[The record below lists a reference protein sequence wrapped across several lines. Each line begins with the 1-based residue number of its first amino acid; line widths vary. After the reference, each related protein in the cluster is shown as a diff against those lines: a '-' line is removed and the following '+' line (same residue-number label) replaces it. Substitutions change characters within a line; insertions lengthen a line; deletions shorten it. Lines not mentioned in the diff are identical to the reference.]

1 MCVRES
7 YVCMHVY
14 EWAHMCVSVQDQW
27 SASDIFLNCSPPFF
41 MRSQSLTEPGV
52 TNLSRLTVQQDP
64 GIVLSLQ
71 TQPSYCPWATTTV
84 LTWFLGT
91 ELRYWSWY
99 GKHFADWTIS
109 TLQDLN
115 LLPECFTSISWMK
128 TMTQKLDNSET
139 KSIHHSYRRIKFGF
153 STHL

>member
-1 MCVRES
+1 MCERIICM
-7 YVCMHVY
+7 YACLWMGTHVCECAGPVISIRYLPQLFSTFLY
-14 EWAHMCVSVQDQW
+14 EKSVSHWTWSHQLVQTDCPARPRDCPVSPD
-27 SASDIFLNCSPPFF
+27 SALILPVS
-41 MRSQSLTEPGV
+41 
-52 TNLSRLTVQQDP
+52 
-64 GIVLSLQ
+64 
-71 TQPSYCPWATTTV
+71 TTTV

-115 LLPECFTSISWMK
+115 ILPECFTSISWMK
-128 TMTQKLDNSET
+128 TQELDNSET
-139 KSIHHSYRRIKFGF
+139 KSMYHSYRRIKFGF